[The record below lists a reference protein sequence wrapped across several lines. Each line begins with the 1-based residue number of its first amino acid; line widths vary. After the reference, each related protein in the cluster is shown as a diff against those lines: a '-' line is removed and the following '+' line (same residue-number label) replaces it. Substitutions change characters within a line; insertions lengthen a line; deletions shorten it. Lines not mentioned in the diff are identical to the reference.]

1 MSGLRLIYLA
11 AALGAFW
18 LAAPGWGLGRWAL
31 GPETLAALAA
41 ALWVGAEVMVRRNW
55 IALVVLPLGL
65 LFGLAPALPL
75 YLFLRTRKIS

>member
-55 IALVVLPLGL
+55 IWVGYRSSASPRIPAAFATSVLGQSM
-65 LFGLAPALPL
+65 G
-75 YLFLRTRKIS
+75 